1 MDNYKPTQLSIL
13 NFPLS
18 IQNTFYIMNRKSLYL
33 SALCLLLG
41 TASLPA
47 QELKDWANFG
57 KYAAE
62 NQAVEKPVKV
72 VFMGNSITENW
83 RNIDPDFFTENG
95 YVGRGISGQ
104 VSAQMLMRFRPDVIE
119 LQPQI
124 VVILAGT
131 NDVAHNDFAVTPQQ
145 TFGNIKSMVELAEA
159 NNIKVI
165 LCSTMPAS
173 SFGWHPDIKDA
184 AKTIIELN
192 KQVKAYAE
200 SKNIPYVDYHRAM
213 ADEHGGLP
221 KKYSDDGVHPTLEG
235 YKIME
240 DLVQTAI
247 RKLE

>member
-1 MDNYKPTQLSIL
+1 
-13 NFPLS
+13 
-18 IQNTFYIMNRKSLYL
+18 MNKKSLYL

-119 LQPQI
+119 LQPRI

-192 KQVKAYAE
+192 KH
-200 SKNIPYVDYHRAM
+200 YHRAM